1 MLVQATPLGAL
12 SGELFSSLRMQ
23 PATTPRQARSA
34 WSLHWRLKT
43 RARGGLQ
50 SLQMVIELLELLSGM
65 DVQPNGQWKCGGHS
79 HRFPGPMQLRSK
91 ANRWLPMMKDTTKAC
106 IFAVSISN
114 GLSITVDGVFSR
126 TCQEVEGRTGLR
138 TTVMGSQEL
147 TVWQKL
153 SISGLLLTV
162 NLAVAAAA

>member
-1 MLVQATPLGAL
+1 
-12 SGELFSSLRMQ
+12 
-23 PATTPRQARSA
+23 
-34 WSLHWRLKT
+34 
-43 RARGGLQ
+43 
-50 SLQMVIELLELLSGM
+50 
-65 DVQPNGQWKCGGHS
+65 
-79 HRFPGPMQLRSK
+79 
-91 ANRWLPMMKDTTKAC
+91 MMKDTTKAC